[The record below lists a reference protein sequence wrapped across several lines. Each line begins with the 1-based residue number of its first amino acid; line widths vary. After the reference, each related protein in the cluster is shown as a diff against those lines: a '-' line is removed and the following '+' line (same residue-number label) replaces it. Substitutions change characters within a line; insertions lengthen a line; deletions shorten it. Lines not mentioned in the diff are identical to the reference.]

1 MMLDEIL
8 AHKRRE
14 IEALRA
20 APPPAPARAKAR
32 RDFAAALRGGPPV
45 RLIAEVKR
53 ASPSRGLLRADFD
66 PAALARAYQ
75 EAGAAAISVLT
86 DERFFQGHL
95 DHLAVVRR
103 AAALPVLRKDFI
115 VDEIQIPQSVA
126 AGADAILLIA
136 AALLAEKLRALRL
149 RAAEAGLASLVEV
162 HDEVDLD
169 RALESGAEIIGLNNR
184 DLGDFSVSLA
194 VTERLRPRIPAGR
207 LVVSESGVQ
216 ERSDVLRLQEAGVDA
231 ILVGEALVRAPD
243 PAVKLRE
250 LLGRK

>member
-1 MMLDEIL
+1 MLDEIL

-20 APPPAPARAKAR
+20 APPPAPARARAR

-95 DHLAVVRR
+95 DHLAAVRR
-103 AAALPVLRKDFI
+103 AASLPVLRKDFI
-115 VDEIQIPQSVA
+115 LDEIQIPQSVA

-194 VTERLRPRIPAGR
+194 VTERLRPRIPGGR
-207 LVVSESGVQ
+207 LVVSESGVH

-231 ILVGEALVRAPD
+231 ILVGEAVVRAAD
-243 PAVKLRE
+243 PAAKLRE